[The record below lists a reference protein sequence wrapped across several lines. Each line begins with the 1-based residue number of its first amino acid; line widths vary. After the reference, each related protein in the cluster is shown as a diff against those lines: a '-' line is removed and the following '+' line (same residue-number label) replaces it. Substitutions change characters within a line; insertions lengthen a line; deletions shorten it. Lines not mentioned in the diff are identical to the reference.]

1 MSEYELILQ
10 DLCVICQQTFRV
22 TTEQAENSINTPLFT
37 INSNLNALDT
47 LYFLLE
53 IIRKFNVSLSSDMM
67 ENSVKLSLSEL
78 ATEVIRCKQYNCL

>member
-37 INSNLNALDT
+37 IISNLNALDT